1 MAAQPTIQET
11 INIGRGTIPLMA
23 VNQLKGSLFG
33 ERLVKKSSPLLVAI
47 VTDALRWKYESNPNV
62 SEVRATGTI
71 TVIDIGNN
79 GDEIEVFVDDPV
91 LGLISLGSYVKQ
103 SSDST
108 TTILAAS
115 IASAID
121 GTYDYGATSSGA
133 VITIEARPGTGAD
146 MNTGN
151 RLSVEITPNT
161 SPIPLT
167 GLWGWWKS
175 DAGVTGTTSVSG
187 WSDQSGSGNDLSQG
201 TTNRQPALYEDI
213 LNGYPVVGLKAASGS
228 QARMIT
234 GSVFPFVDGATV
246 IMVASQNN
254 TGGNADFDGTF
265 CEYTQGSVVFR
276 DSSSDNVYLTINS
289 DSGAY
294 LSSLTNGTFYTIAL
308 TTDGVDITPYLNGVA
323 GSGSSSELTVTQQP
337 FYIFQNHLNANT
349 GNKRFAEIIV
359 YTRVLSGSELTQV
372 FSYLQSKY
380 QHY

>member
-1 MAAQPTIQET
+1 MPYSVPQI
-11 INIGRGTIPLMA
+11 INIAKVSGYLAANAIE
-23 VNQLKGSLFG
+23 KGGLYGGGQDIKQPSKIYVV
-33 ERLVKKSSPLLVAI
+33 RKSVEWMFSKNPD
-47 VTDALRWKYESNPNV
+47 VTAAK
-62 SEVRATGTI
+62 ATATI
-71 TVIDIGNN
+71 TVTDVGDN
-79 GDEIEVFVDDPV
+79 GDEIEIFVDDPV
-91 LGLISLGSYVKQ
+91 DGLVSLGSYTKQ
-103 SSDST
+103 NTDTT

-115 IASAID
+115 IVTACEGNS
-121 GTYDYGATSSGA
+121 YGYEFTSQNA
-133 VITIEARPGTGAD
+133 VITITANATGSD
-146 MNTGN
+146 MNTGD
-151 RLSVEITPNT
+151 RLSVVITPNT

-167 GLWGWWKS
+167 DLWGWWLA
-175 DAGVTGTTSVSG
+175 DTGVTGTTSVSN
-187 WSDQSGSGNDLSQG
+187 WSDQSGGGNSLSQA

-228 QARMIT
+228 QARMVTADI
-234 GSVFPFVDGATV
+234 FPFVDGATI